1 MLEMPDPFWDE
12 VVVKYKTKTKK
23 KQCATA
29 SIRDIQYYTQR
40 SELYEAKTTYC
51 LDLIT
56 PFYKRFYC
64 RRTRYLI
71 ATFEWNTANSKWVYV
86 KPEELTEEQKEQEM
100 TAQNEAEK
108 INYLSRRLEDVKH
121 DKKHALKEHFNLL
134 DPEAPN
140 TFDEYVKALKD
151 GKYSFRNEAA
161 KERANNPDYFYSWG
175 ISDYIIFR
183 DPSVKPDKDGYKAA
197 EKLLDAEYTKT
208 KDVIKVLPAD
218 KGLEA
223 LNAFEAKTF
232 H

>member
-12 VVVKYKTKTKK
+12 VVVKKTKTKK
-23 KQCATA
+23 KKQYATA
-29 SIRDIQYYTQR
+29 SMRDIQYYIQR
-40 SELYEAKTTYC
+40 SERYEAKGTFSRTC
-51 LDLIT
+51 
-56 PFYKRFYC
+56 FYC
-64 RRTRYLI
+64 RRTHYLI
-71 ATFEWNTANSKWVYV
+71 ATFEWNASNSEWVYV